1 MCGIVGYIG
10 KESAGNILL
19 DELEKLEYRGYD
31 SAGIAVANNQT
42 IEVVKCKG
50 KLANLRTLLKEK
62 GMPNGTLGIGHTRW
76 ATHGEPS
83 DTNSHPHR
91 SGKITLV
98 HNGIIENY
106 AALKVELQEKGY
118 TFASATDTE
127 VIAALMDSLYEGDPF
142 ATIKKAL
149 PILHGSYALGI
160 LFADQPDRI
169 YAVRKDSPLII
180 GVAENAGYLASDIPA
195 ILPYTKQYMLMEEG
209 EIALLTENG
218 TQIYDW
224 NQNKIDK
231 EVLTTTFESTA
242 AEKAG
247 YPHFML
253 KEIHE
258 QSDVLKK
265 MCSSWEN
272 IDGQFTK
279 EEQIAWA
286 QIKHLHIVACGSAM
300 HAGLLARYAIEK
312 LAQIPVTV
320 HIASEFRY
328 YPPIFMDGDAVMV
341 ISQSGETADTLA
353 ALRLAKE
360 KGLATFAVV
369 NVVGSSIARE
379 AQTVFY
385 TYAGPEIAVA
395 TTKGYTSQAT
405 LLYLF
410 AMQVAKEKGLLDAKT
425 HQAYL
430 QDLKQI
436 ALDLEKP
443 LENETISKVA
453 KVYADKEDAFFI
465 GRSQDYALCCEGS
478 LKWKEISYIHS
489 EAYAAGELKH
499 GTISL
504 ITKDTPVIAVITDPE
519 IAAKTF
525 SNIQETRTRGA
536 NVTLITT
543 CEVEDATAFSDFFIP
558 LPSVNPLFDGLTVAV
573 VMQKLAYDV
582 ANIRGCEID
591 QPRNLAKSVTVE

>member
-1 MCGIVGYIG
+1 MWYCWLYRQ
-10 KESAGNILL
+10 KNAGNILL

-31 SAGIAVANNQT
+31 SAGIAVANTNKIQ
-42 IEVVKCKG
+42 VVKCKG
-50 KLANLRTLLKEK
+50 KLANLRALLQEQ
-62 GMPNGTLGIGHTRW
+62 GMPQGTLGIGHTRW

-83 DTNSHPHR
+83 DINSHPHCQG
-91 SGKITLV
+91 SVTLV

-106 AALKVELQEKGY
+106 AELKLELQEKGY
-118 TFASATDTE
+118 VFASATDTE
-127 VIAALMDSLYEGDPF
+127 VIAALMDSLYKGNPF
-142 ATIKKAL
+142 ETIKNAL
-149 PILHGSYALGI
+149 PILSGSYALGI

-180 GVAENAGYLASDIPA
+180 GIAKDAGYLASDIPA
-195 ILPYTKQYMLMEEG
+195 ILPYTKRYMLMEEG

-218 TQIYDW
+218 TEIYDW
-224 NQNKIDK
+224 NQNIIDK
-231 EVLTTTFESTA
+231 EILETAFEATA

-265 MCSSWEN
+265 MCSSWERIDSQFIKEQQKEWAN
-272 IDGQFTK
+272 IG
-279 EEQIAWA
+279 
-286 QIKHLHIVACGSAM
+286 HLHIVACGSAM

-312 LAQIPVTV
+312 LAKIPVTV

-328 YPPIFMDGDAVMV
+328 YPPIFMNGDAVMV

-395 TTKGYTSQAT
+395 TTKGYTSQAA

-410 AMQVAKEKGLLDAKT
+410 AMQVARMRGLLDEAT
-425 HQAYL
+425 HNRYL
-430 QDLKQI
+430 NDLKTI
-436 ALDLEKP
+436 AADLEKP
-443 LENETISKVA
+443 LANNAILTVA
-453 KVYADKEDAFFI
+453 QKYADKEHAFFI

-504 ITKDTPVIAVITDPE
+504 ITKETPVVAIVTDPE
-519 IAAKTF
+519 IAAKTL
-525 SNIQETRTRGA
+525 SNVQESRTRGA
-536 NVTLITT
+536 NITLIST
-543 CEVEDATAFSDFFIP
+543 CEVADPQTYSDYFIK

-573 VMQKLAYDV
+573 VLQKLAYDV
-582 ANIRGCEID
+582 ANLRGCEID

>member
-10 KESAGNILL
+10 NENAGEILL
-19 DELEKLEYRGYD
+19 DELAKLEYRGYD
-31 SAGIAVANNQT
+31 SAGVAIATEGDIQ
-42 IEVVKCKG
+42 VVKCQG
-50 KLANLRTLLKEK
+50 KLANLRNRLKEI
-62 GMPNGTLGIGHTRW
+62 GMPKGSLGIGHTRW

-83 DTNSHPHR
+83 DVNSHPH
-91 SGKITLV
+91 SCGKVTLV

-106 AALKVELQEKGY
+106 AALKVMLQEKGY

-127 VIAALMDSLYEGDPF
+127 VIAAMMDANYEGDAI
-142 ATIKKAL
+142 ATIRKVL
-149 PILHGSYALGI
+149 PQLHGSYALGI
-160 LFADQPDRI
+160 LFSDQNDRI

-180 GVAENAGYLASDIPA
+180 GIGKNASYLASDIPA

-218 TQIYDW
+218 AEVFDW
-224 NQNKIDK
+224 NHNLIEK
-231 EVLTTTFESTA
+231 EILTTTFESTA

-247 YPHFML
+247 YAHFML

-265 MCSSWEN
+265 MCGSWAN
-272 IDGQFTK
+272 IEEQFTK
-279 EEQIAWA
+279 EEIQSWA
-286 QIKHLHIVACGSAM
+286 NIKHLHIVACGSAM
-300 HAGLLARYAIEK
+300 HAGLLARYVLEK
-312 LAQIPVTV
+312 VARISVSV

-328 YPPIFMDGDAVMV
+328 YPPIFADGDAVMV

-395 TTKGYTSQAT
+395 TTKGYTSQAA

-410 AMQVAKEKGLLDAKT
+410 SIKIALEKGLLTKEAHDRC
-425 HQAYL
+425 L
-430 QDLKQI
+430 QDLKTI
-436 ALDLEKP
+436 AAKLEEP
-443 LENETISKVA
+443 LKEEVILTVA
-453 KVYADKEDAFFI
+453 NQYANKEHAFFI

-504 ITKDTPVIAVITDPE
+504 ITKGTPVVAIVTDPE
-519 IAAKTF
+519 IAAKTY
-525 SNIQETRTRGA
+525 SNIQEARTRGA
-536 NVTLITT
+536 NIFLITT
-543 CEVEDATAFSDFFIP
+543 CPIEDPTPFCDYFLP
-558 LPSVNPLFDGLTVAV
+558 LQSVNPLFDGLTVAV
-573 VMQKLAYDV
+573 VLQQLAYDV

>member
-1 MCGIVGYIG
+1 
-10 KESAGNILL
+10 
-19 DELEKLEYRGYD
+19 
-31 SAGIAVANNQT
+31 
-42 IEVVKCKG
+42 
-50 KLANLRTLLKEK
+50 
-62 GMPNGTLGIGHTRW
+62 
-76 ATHGEPS
+76 
-83 DTNSHPHR
+83 
-91 SGKITLV
+91 
-98 HNGIIENY
+98 
-106 AALKVELQEKGY
+106 
-118 TFASATDTE
+118 
-127 VIAALMDSLYEGDPF
+127 
-142 ATIKKAL
+142 
-149 PILHGSYALGI
+149 
-160 LFADQPDRI
+160 
-169 YAVRKDSPLII
+169 
-180 GVAENAGYLASDIPA
+180 
-195 ILPYTKQYMLMEEG
+195 
-209 EIALLTENG
+209 
-218 TQIYDW
+218 
-224 NQNKIDK
+224 
-231 EVLTTTFESTA
+231 
-242 AEKAG
+242 
-247 YPHFML
+247 
-253 KEIHE
+253 
-258 QSDVLKK
+258 

-279 EEQIAWA
+279 EKQIAWA

-395 TTKGYTSQAT
+395 TTKGYTSQAA

-410 AMQVAKEKGLLDAKT
+410 AMQVAKEKGLIDAKT

-443 LENETISKVA
+443 LENETISRVA

-536 NVTLITT
+536 NVTLIAT
-543 CEVEDATAFSDFFIP
+543 CKVEDATAFSDFFIS